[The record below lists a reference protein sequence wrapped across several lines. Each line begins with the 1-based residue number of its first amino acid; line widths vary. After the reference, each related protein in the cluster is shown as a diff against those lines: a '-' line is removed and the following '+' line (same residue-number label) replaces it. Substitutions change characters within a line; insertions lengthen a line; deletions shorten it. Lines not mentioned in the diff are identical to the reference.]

1 MPKQISVVNL
11 RTYRLQDYFYIG
23 RPGKGQTSILG
34 NPFKMDKYSRKE
46 AISMYRRWLW
56 EQHIKPWLETGI
68 ESDIVVEL
76 IAIAE
81 MNKEYEVKL
90 GCFCHPQ
97 PCHGEVIISAVRFM
111 QQPWVFIT
119 GQGSTSEELEKQINY
134 AMKNSCVLFLD
145 GVNGGEVIQKIN
157 AFLTSVKYP
166 YFFLCTNGKIEGKSL
181 KVSHNIESL
190 CKYKLFISK
199 DEVFINS
206 IS

>member
-34 NPFKMDKYSRKE
+34 NPFKMDKYSREE

-68 ESDIVVEL
+68 ESDVVVEL
-76 IAIAE
+76 LAIAE
-81 MNKEYEVKL
+81 MNVEYEVKL

-97 PCHGEVIISAVRFM
+97 PCHGKVITSAVRFL
-111 QQPWVFIT
+111 QRPWVFIT
-119 GQGSTSEELEKQINY
+119 GEGLFRDNLKKQIRY
-134 AMKNSCVLFLD
+134 ALNNKCVLFLD
-145 GVNGGEVIQKIN
+145 NSGGQIIQDIKNYLIS
-157 AFLTSVKYP
+157 AQYP
-166 YFFLCTNGKIEGKSL
+166 SFFLCADKEIGGKSL

-190 CKYKLFISK
+190 CKYKLYISGI
-199 DEVFINS
+199 EVFINQ
-206 IS
+206 IR